1 MPTYTVR
8 NTDDDSEF
16 EILTL
21 WDSLQEILK
30 KNPHFKTV
38 ITAPRIVSERGT
50 NLKVDDGFRETMSKI
65 KDTYK
70 VNNIKDY

>member
-1 MPTYTVR
+1 MPTYRLR
-8 NTDDDSEF
+8 NTNDDSEF
-16 EILTL
+16 EILTS
-21 WDSLQEILK
+21 WDDLQEILK
-30 KNPHFKTV
+30 KNPHFQSV
-38 ITAPRIVSERGT
+38 ITAPRIIGERGT